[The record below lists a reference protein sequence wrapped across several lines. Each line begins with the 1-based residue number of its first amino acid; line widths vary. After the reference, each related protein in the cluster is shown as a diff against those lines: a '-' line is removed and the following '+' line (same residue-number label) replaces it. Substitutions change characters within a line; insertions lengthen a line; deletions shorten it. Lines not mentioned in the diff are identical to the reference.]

1 MCVYVYMCDY
11 ISDELVNV
19 ATACVYVYMCDYS
32 SDDLANVATACVCMC
47 ICVTTLVMS
56 WSM

>member
-1 MCVYVYMCDY
+1 MCDY
-11 ISDELVNV
+11 TSDELANV